1 MVTELATAAA
11 PRILPGYGYNDAIL
25 SLSSGRT
32 KLFMIVMKAQIEPK
46 TVLTIPIRRQ
56 GWTRRSL
63 GMLCPDPVDPVLLP
77 GVEGRRPMRRCGFM
91 MGSVLGFALSLPRF
105 EVLWNTERTDTELP
119 QRCFQRTFVPSGSV
133 SSSHTYQD
141 RPFEVAAQ
149 LDPPARAQLMCG
161 AMRLSAA
168 LGMFMAAACAPQTSG
183 PPAPSRC
190 GPSVPET
197 AQHPISVAPLA
208 LAGDY
213 ELIQVQTQ
221 PSGGRVVYGRLHLA
235 PLDSA
240 ARAGASGGAVRDL
253 VGWLELAGGDSLTRS
268 RKPRVALAGQHLIV
282 ARAGYAEGG
291 AHNLEIT
298 AVAPEGLWG
307 WWKADRGLA
316 LTETQSRRVLPDPA
330 GYFCA
335 LRLGR

>member
-1 MVTELATAAA
+1 M
-11 PRILPGYGYNDAIL
+11 
-25 SLSSGRT
+25 
-32 KLFMIVMKAQIEPK
+32 
-46 TVLTIPIRRQ
+46 
-56 GWTRRSL
+56 
-63 GMLCPDPVDPVLLP
+63 
-77 GVEGRRPMRRCGFM
+77 
-91 MGSVLGFALSLPRF
+91 
-105 EVLWNTERTDTELP
+105 P
-119 QRCFQRTFVPSGSV
+119 QRRFQRTFVPSGPV
-133 SSSHTYQD
+133 LPRNHQD
-141 RPFEVAAQ
+141 RIELAAQ
-149 LDPPARAQLMCG
+149 RYSAARAQLIYG
-161 AMRLSAA
+161 AMRLAAA
-168 LGMFMAAACAPQTSG
+168 LGMVIAAACAPQSRE
-183 PPAPSRC
+183 PLAPSRC

-221 PSGGRVVYGRLHLA
+221 PSGGRVFEGRLHLA
-235 PLDSA
+235 PLDST

-253 VGWLELAGGDSLTRS
+253 VGWLERTEDDALTGS
-268 RKPRVALAGQHLIV
+268 RKPGVVLARHHLIV
-282 ARAGYAEGG
+282 DQAGYADGG

-316 LTETQSRRVLPDPA
+316 LSETRSRRVLPDPA

>member
-1 MVTELATAAA
+1 
-11 PRILPGYGYNDAIL
+11 
-25 SLSSGRT
+25 
-32 KLFMIVMKAQIEPK
+32 
-46 TVLTIPIRRQ
+46 
-56 GWTRRSL
+56 
-63 GMLCPDPVDPVLLP
+63 
-77 GVEGRRPMRRCGFM
+77 
-91 MGSVLGFALSLPRF
+91 
-105 EVLWNTERTDTELP
+105 
-119 QRCFQRTFVPSGSV
+119 
-133 SSSHTYQD
+133 
-141 RPFEVAAQ
+141 
-149 LDPPARAQLMCG
+149 MCG
-161 AMRLSAA
+161 AMRLPAA
-168 LGMFMAAACAPQTSG
+168 LGMLIAAACAPRSNG
-183 PPAPSRC
+183 LPAPARC

-221 PSGGRVVYGRLHLA
+221 PSGGRVINGRLHLA

-240 ARAGASGGAVRDL
+240 ARAGASGGPVRDL
-253 VGWLELAGGDSLTRS
+253 VGWLELAEGDSLTSS
-268 RKPRVALAGQHLIV
+268 RRPRVVLAGQHLIV
-282 ARAGYAEGG
+282 ARSGYAEGG

-298 AVAPEGLWG
+298 AIAPEGLWG